1 MRITTARPRLLAVLL
16 ALAGIL
22 AIAATGSASA
32 ATPTTAA
39 GVPAGITDLLPATSP
54 PGAND
59 FTCRPSAAH
68 PAPVVLVH
76 GTFESATDNWLT
88 VSPQIKAAG
97 YCVFALDYGNRG
109 TGDIPTSAGQLA
121 RFVDAVLGATGARK
135 VSLVGHSQGGMMPR
149 WYLKFLGGAA
159 KVDDLVGLAPSNHGT
174 TNPGALVAGA
184 TFCPACDQ
192 QRAGSSFLQTLNA
205 GDETPGAVSYTSI
218 ETRYDEVVTPFTSA
232 FLAPG
237 PNTANILLQDAC
249 PADVVD
255 HQFIPD
261 DRIALRWTLQALGRS
276 GPADPAQPP
285 SCA

>member
-1 MRITTARPRLLAVLL
+1 MGIDLRRATARLALRRAALAV
-16 ALAGIL
+16 ALAAVLTAGT
-22 AIAATGSASA
+22 AATASA
-32 ATPTTAA
+32 D
-39 GVPAGITDLLPATSP
+39 ITDLLPTVSP

-59 FTCRPSAAH
+59 FSCRPTSAH

-76 GTFESATDNWLT
+76 GTFEGAADNWST
-88 VSPQIKAAG
+88 VSPQLKSAG
-97 YCVFALDYGNRG
+97 YCVFALEYGNRG

-121 RFVDAVLGATGARK
+121 RFVDAVLAATGARK

-149 WYLKFLGGAA
+149 WYIKFLGGAS

-174 TNPGALVAGA
+174 TNPGAFVTGA
-184 TFCPACDQ
+184 TICEACEQ
-192 QRAGSSFLQTLNA
+192 QIAGSAVLQQLNA
-205 GDETPGAVSYTSI
+205 GDETPGAVSYTVV

-232 FLAPG
+232 FLTPG

-261 DRIALRWTLQALGRS
+261 DRVALRWTLQALVL
-276 GPADPAQPP
+276 
-285 SCA
+285 